1 MADELGGLGGLGDL
15 SGGLGDLSGDASMK
29 ARDAANMAGQ
39 DNMSMGFSD
48 TPQSLGD
55 VDTQGMGEGLSAMRE
70 GLGADDGGMQFN
82 AALQDEEEEA
92 PIHAA
97 LEDEEEEAP
106 IQAGRADA
114 DPVNAGF
121 GQTDSFG
128 TDYGSGAERSSF
140 DMGGANLASNPSQ
153 SIDDIFIGGSFN
165 RSSGGS
171 GGYSSSGGT
180 MYDPS
185 KEKKDVHVS
194 VGMPPLL
201 KKLIILVVV
210 LAGAAAILKY
220 GFHVNIDSYIHPVDV
235 QQYVEMDA
243 GSVATT
249 LGVKFKED
257 KERYNSE
264 SYDYTY
270 DIQNAGGL
278 KLVDYDG
285 KRIYIQVTGVR
296 INYSIFGIRPQITK
310 FDEATNLLIA
320 AGFSEIESY
329 ENVEEFGSQG
339 EEHCFYNTRTGAGV
353 IIGKKKSYNSVKSVK
368 YMVNYK
374 QFSKQRNALRGY

>member
-1 MADELGGLGGLGDL
+1 MADELGGLGGLGGL
-15 SGGLGDLSGDASMK
+15 SDGLGGLSGDASMK

-39 DNMSMGFSD
+39 DDMSMGFSD

-70 GLGADDGGMQFN
+70 GLGVDEGGMQFN
-82 AALQDEEEEA
+82 AALEDEEEEA
-92 PIHAA
+92 PIQAA

-106 IQAGRADA
+106 IQAGRADD

-121 GQTDSFG
+121 SQTDSFG
-128 TDYGSGAERSSF
+128 TDYGSGTERSSF
-140 DMGGANLASNPSQ
+140 DMGGANLASNPNQ

-165 RSSGGS
+165 RSSGSG

-185 KEKKDVHVS
+185 KEKTDVHVS

-201 KKLIILVVV
+201 KKLIILVVILV
-210 LAGAAAILKY
+210 GAAAILKY
-220 GFHVNIDSYIHPVDV
+220 GFHVNVESYIHPVDV

-243 GSVATT
+243 ASVATA
-249 LGVKFKED
+249 LGVKFKGEQ
-257 KERYNSE
+257 ERYNSE

-270 DIQNAGGL
+270 DVQNAGGL

-285 KRIYIQVTGVR
+285 KRIYIQVTGTR
-296 INYSIFGIRPQITK
+296 INYSIFGIRPQLTK

-320 AGFSEIESY
+320 AGFSEVESY
-329 ENVEEFGSQG
+329 ENTEELGSKG
-339 EEHCFYNTRTGAGV
+339 TEHCFYNTRTGAGV
-353 IIGKKKSYNSVKSVK
+353 IVGKKDNYNSVKSVK
-368 YMVNYK
+368 YVVNYK
-374 QFSKQRNALRGY
+374 KFSKQRNLLRG

>member
-1 MADELGGLGGLGDL
+1 MADELGGLGGLGGL
-15 SGGLGDLSGDASMK
+15 SDGLGGLSGDASMK

-39 DNMSMGFSD
+39 DDMSMSFSD

-55 VDTQGMGEGLSAMRE
+55 VATQGMGEGLSAMRE

-82 AALQDEEEEA
+82 AALEDEEEEA

-106 IQAGRADA
+106 IQAGRSDDEA
-114 DPVNAGF
+114 VNAGF
-121 GQTDSFG
+121 SQTDSFG
-128 TDYGSGAERSSF
+128 TDYGSGTGRSSF
-140 DMGGANLASNPSQ
+140 DTGGANLASNPNQ
-153 SIDDIFIGGSFN
+153 SIDDIFIAGSFN
-165 RSSGGS
+165 RSSGGG

-185 KEKKDVHVS
+185 KEKTDVHVS

-210 LAGAAAILKY
+210 LVGAAAILKY
-220 GFHVNIDSYIHPVDV
+220 GFHVNVESYIHPVDV

-243 GSVATT
+243 ASVAST
-249 LGVKFKED
+249 LGVKFKGEQ
-257 KERYNSE
+257 ERYNSE

-270 DIQNAGGL
+270 DVQNAGGL

-285 KRIYIQVTGVR
+285 KRIYIQVTGTR
-296 INYSIFGIRPQITK
+296 INYSIFGIRPQLTK

-329 ENVEEFGSQG
+329 ENTEELGSKG
-339 EEHCFYNTRTGAGV
+339 VEHCFYNTRTGAGV
-353 IIGKKKSYNSVKSVK
+353 IVGKKDNYNSVKSVK
-368 YMVNYK
+368 YVVNYK
-374 QFSKQRNALRGY
+374 KFSKQRNLLRG

>member
-1 MADELGGLGGLGDL
+1 MADELGGLGGLGGL
-15 SGGLGDLSGDASMK
+15 SDGLGGLSGDASMK
-29 ARDAANMAGQ
+29 ARDAANMASQ
-39 DNMSMGFSD
+39 DDMSMGFSD
-48 TPQSLGD
+48 APQSLGD

-70 GLGADDGGMQFN
+70 GMGADGGMQFN

-128 TDYGSGAERSSF
+128 TDYGAGTERSSF
-140 DMGGANLASNPSQ
+140 DMGGANLASNPNQ

-165 RSSGGS
+165 RSSGGG

-185 KEKKDVHVS
+185 KEKTDVHVS

-201 KKLIILVVV
+201 KNLIIFAVIVV
-210 LAGAAAILKY
+210 GALAILKY
-220 GFHVNIDSYIHPVDV
+220 GFHVNVDSYIHPVDV
-235 QQYVEMDA
+235 QQYVETDA
-243 GSVATT
+243 ATVAST
-249 LGVKFKED
+249 LGVKFKGD
-257 KERYNSE
+257 TERYNNE
-264 SYDYTY
+264 NYDYTY

-278 KLVDYDG
+278 KLVDYSG

-296 INYSIFGIRPQITK
+296 INYSIYGIRPQVTK
-310 FDEATNLLIA
+310 YEDATNLLIA
-320 AGFSEIESY
+320 AGFSEVESY
-329 ENVEEFGSQG
+329 DNTEEFGSQG
-339 EEHCFYNTRTGAGV
+339 EEHCFYNSRTGEGV
-353 IIGKKKSYNSVKSVK
+353 IIGKKANYSSVKSVK
-368 YMVNYK
+368 YVVNYK
-374 QFSKQRNALRGY
+374 KFSKLRTSLRG